1 MEGGKVENS
10 DGKRVQSLGLSS
22 GAVVVKTPSCH
33 VTLRIPEKIKLWF
46 VRVIYVVKIAL
57 NLIKERN
64 SP

>member
-46 VRVIYVVKIAL
+46 VRVIYVVK
-57 NLIKERN
+57 
-64 SP
+64 SST